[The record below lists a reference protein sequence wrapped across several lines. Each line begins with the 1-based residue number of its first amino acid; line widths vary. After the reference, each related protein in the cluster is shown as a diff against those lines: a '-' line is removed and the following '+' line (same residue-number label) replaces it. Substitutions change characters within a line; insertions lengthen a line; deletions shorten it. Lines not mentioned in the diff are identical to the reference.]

1 MNSVDRTRSA
11 GEYVEWL
18 RQALHEKK
26 LPATARVRAAASCLA
41 IAQEHH
47 HSIILLIE
55 HRLYASAFALL
66 RLAFEAYVRGEWL
79 ALCADEQ
86 QVERFL
92 DGKEPPKI
100 GNLLEALERTPG
112 FTEQSLS
119 QLKRSHWDAM
129 CAYTHTGGL
138 HVQRWNT
145 AEAIE
150 PAYDPSE
157 VDEVLFLAEVV
168 GSLAVLGVATLG
180 QDESLCELVLDKF
193 KSRAPT

>member
-1 MNSVDRTRSA
+1 MKHADRTRTA

-18 RQALHEKK
+18 RQALHEKE

-47 HSIILLIE
+47 HSIILLSE

-79 ALCADEQ
+79 ALCAGDQ

-92 DGKEPPKI
+92 DGEEPPRI
-100 GNLLEALERTPG
+100 GKLLEALEQTPG
-112 FTEQSLS
+112 FTEQTLS

-145 AEAIE
+145 VEAIE
-150 PAYDPSE
+150 PSYDPSE

-168 GSLAVLGVATLG
+168 GSLAVLGVASLG
-180 QDESLCELVLDKF
+180 HDEALCQMVLDKF